1 MSATTLSG
9 LAAKIRSTD
18 GLTDAETFDLAGKDP
33 TSVPSIMEGLA
44 DPFEQSVRITLVIGA
59 GKLERQKYH
68 DSLPKVVVSALK
80 EHGFVDG
87 VDDPGTYKMQH
98 DTGKNL
104 KTIVVFPKLRSSST
118 EQIGS
123 QISDMAITGSNN
135 DDQIRLPGAGSPVY
149 LVSTA
154 SEAIFEKMLSSKIQS
169 WSQKKTCS
177 SILSDISESV
187 KALQDKLFSGSP
199 LSEFQQE

>member
-1 MSATTLSG
+1 MSTLSG

-18 GLTDAETFDLAGKDP
+18 GVTDAETFDLAGKDP
-33 TSVPSIMEGLA
+33 SSIPSIMEGFA

-80 EHGFVDG
+80 DLGFEEG

-104 KTIVVFPKLRSSST
+104 KTIVVFPKLRAASAEPLSSQMSNMD
-118 EQIGS
+118 
-123 QISDMAITGSNN
+123 ISHPN
-135 DDQIRLPGAGSPVY
+135 DDSEIRLPGPGSPVY

-154 SEAIFEKMLSSKIQS
+154 SESIFEKMLSSKIQS
-169 WSQKKTCS
+169 WSQKKTCL
-177 SILSDISESV
+177 SILEEIMTSV
-187 KALQDKLFSGSP
+187 KALQDKLFNGEP
-199 LSEFQQE
+199 LSDFQQE